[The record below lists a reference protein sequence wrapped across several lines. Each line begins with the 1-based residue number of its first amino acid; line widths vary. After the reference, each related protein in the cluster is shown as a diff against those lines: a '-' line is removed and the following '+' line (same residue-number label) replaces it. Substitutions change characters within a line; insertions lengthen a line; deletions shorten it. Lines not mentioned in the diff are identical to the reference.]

1 MKADDLVAEVGE
13 LFVPVEA
20 AALKLGVAPMYVRAL
35 ANKGKIQHYKLLGR
49 LVFTEA
55 ALEAYLATR
64 TEVLGAR
71 AAKKVLK
78 ATTQTEAQAA
88 RAAKKALKAA
98 MQTEPEAEEEPDLD
112 ALFDFEDLEVEAEA
126 EAEPEPEPKPKPQ
139 NKAPR
144 RPTRATE
151 VVKA

>member
-13 LFVPVEA
+13 LFVTVET
-20 AALKLGVAPMYVRAL
+20 AALTLGVAPMYVRAL

-55 ALEAYLATR
+55 ALEAYRATR

-98 MQTEPEAEEEPDLD
+98 TQTEPEAEAEEEPDLD
-112 ALFDFEDLEVEAEA
+112 TLFDFEDLEVEV
-126 EAEPEPEPKPKPQ
+126 EPEPKPKPQ

>member
-1 MKADDLVAEVGE
+1 M
-13 LFVPVEA
+13 LFRSVET
-20 AALKLGVAPMYVRAL
+20 AALTLGVAPMYVRAL

-78 ATTQTEAQAA
+78 ATTQTEALAA

-98 MQTEPEAEEEPDLD
+98 TQTEPEPEAEAEAEEEPDLD

-126 EAEPEPEPKPKPQ
+126 EPEPEPKPEPKPQ